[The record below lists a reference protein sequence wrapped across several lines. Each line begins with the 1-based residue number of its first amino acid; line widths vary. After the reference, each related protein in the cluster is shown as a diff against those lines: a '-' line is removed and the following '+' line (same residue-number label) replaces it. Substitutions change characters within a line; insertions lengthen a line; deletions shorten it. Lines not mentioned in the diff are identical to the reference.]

1 MFTRQE
7 TLRQYIRL
15 YPITTTLLI
24 LNIGVY
30 IFTMLTGGVSTRH
43 LYHLGA
49 MVTTPPEQ
57 GAEVWRWFTSMFLHG
72 SFMHLLMNMFGLYVF
87 APPLERILGRLRY
100 LLLYVVTG
108 VAASA
113 TSAYFA
119 SEAAV
124 SIGASGAVYGVFG
137 ALATFAMLDK
147 WRMAKSD
154 KQIIYSITALG
165 FATSLF
171 IPNVNWLGHLGGL
184 LCGALLFLVKKYMK

>member
-15 YPITTTLLI
+15 YPITTILLI
-24 LNIGVY
+24 LNIGMFIY
-30 IFTMLTGGVSTRH
+30 TMLTGGVSTRR
-43 LYHLGA
+43 LYDLGG

-72 SFMHLLMNMFGLYVF
+72 SFMHLLMNMFGLYVV
-87 APPLERILGRLRY
+87 APSLERILGRMHY
-100 LLLYVVTG
+100 LLLYLVTG

-137 ALATFAMLDK
+137 ALAAYAMLDK
-147 WRMAKSD
+147 WSMVKSD
-154 KQIIYSITALG
+154 KQIIYSIIALG
-165 FATSLF
+165 FVTSVF

-184 LCGALLFLVKKYMK
+184 LCGVLLLLVKKYTK